1 MRLRKSYVAP
11 GRVPERMGRPPGHAS
26 FRTGYS
32 SPLGRSSAHSNSP
45 TVVATDNGTQPGT
58 VTDVRLD
65 PKHHTIIAT
74 DVAKSSG
81 RTDALLVRMRRD
93 LREMLFET
101 LERQGLDPARLTR
114 IDDGDGYRYLIP
126 ADVAPPQAALDPF
139 IGRLAI
145 ELRIHREAANE
156 ASRLRL
162 RVAVHSGLLYAE
174 PEGTYTGVPL
184 KDCARLLDAEAG
196 RVLLTQ
202 HPEADL
208 VLLLTDPF
216 YRDVVGSGTTLDPK
230 AFQPIRISVKETDRP
245 GWAYLP
251 DVVPAAANKPPS
263 AEPEAQSGVWIMG
276 DRNTFHGPI
285 VGRDYH
291 V

>member
-1 MRLRKSYVAP
+1 MRL
-11 GRVPERMGRPPGHAS
+11 E
-26 FRTGYS
+26 
-32 SPLGRSSAHSNSP
+32 
-45 TVVATDNGTQPGT
+45 
-58 VTDVRLD
+58 

-93 LREMLFET
+93 LREILSET

-114 IDDGDGYRYLIP
+114 IDDGDGFRYLIP
-126 ADVAPPQAALDPF
+126 ADVAPPHAALDPF
-139 IGRLAI
+139 IERLGI
-145 ELRIHREAANE
+145 ELRIHREAANQ

-162 RVAVHSGLLYAE
+162 RIAVHSGLLYAE

-184 KDCARLLDAEAG
+184 KDCARLLDADAG
-196 RVLLTQ
+196 RDLLSA

-230 AFQPIRISVKETDRP
+230 SFRPIRISVKETDRT

-251 DVVPAAANKPPS
+251 PGVPAAVSKPAAPVAKAAPV
-263 AEPEAQSGVWIMG
+263 AEAAPRSGVWVQG
-276 DRNTFHGPI
+276 DRNTFNGPI
-285 VGRDYH
+285 VGGGYGA
-291 V
+291 